1 MKNSLKI
8 CYPCWVQND
17 LSDEAAYE
25 IHIFLSN
32 LAWEFLN
39 HYHEQIDQ
47 HEQAIS
53 FMEENSSSTLKFA
66 PEEENLPF

>member
-1 MKNSLKI
+1 MKKHRKI
-8 CYPCWVQND
+8 NCPCWIQND

-39 HYHEQIDQ
+39 LYHDKIDQ
-47 HEQAIS
+47 HEQAVNFI
-53 FMEENSSSTLKFA
+53 EENRSLHQNFSHKNET
-66 PEEENLPF
+66 LPF